1 MSAPEEQVRTTFE
14 QYDKDG
20 NGKIDL
26 IEFREL
32 VHELGS
38 DRSPADV
45 EADFNAIDKD
55 AGGLLEFEEFA
66 RWWNLRSAFDNH
78 DEGRTGTIG
87 LRGFQALVQA
97 LGGSRGPAALAAD
110 FNALATGE
118 RVAFDDFAR
127 WWSVRSHFDKFD
139 RDGDAMINLG
149 EFHLLVNELG
159 HTGTPTEIAE
169 TFEQLDADGRG
180 ALGFDAF
187 LRWWSTH

>member
-1 MSAPEEQVRTTFE
+1 MSAPDEQVRTTFE

-32 VHELGS
+32 VNELGS

-87 LRGFQALVQA
+87 LRGFQALMRA
-97 LGGSRGPAALAAD
+97 LGSSRGPAALSAD
-110 FNALATGE
+110 FDTLANEG
-118 RVAFDDFAR
+118 RLAFDDFAR
-127 WWSVRSHFDKFD
+127 WWSIRSQFDKFD
-139 RDGDAMINLG
+139 GDRDGEINLG

-159 HTGTPTEIAE
+159 HTGNPTEIAA
-169 TFEQLDADGRG
+169 TFETLDTASRG
-180 ALGFDAF
+180 ALGFTDF